1 MDNCKH
7 NCVLAPCLISRQEI
21 DTMCR
26 CKLVLIFF
34 FGLFFCSLP
43 GKSQEE
49 FTSVQAKLLTSIPF
63 TTLQGGVILLHAR
76 LGNHPD
82 TLNFI
87 LDTGCGG
94 ISLDSLTCIKLGIIP
109 VLSDRT
115 IRGLGGV
122 RQMKFVYDQSLF
134 FPSLS
139 VDSLNFHVSDYDL
152 ISSVY
157 GERIDGIIGY
167 TFLKRFIVGVDYDI
181 SQIYIYSKGYM
192 KYPKGGFLL
201 KPILFDLPVEAAQLR
216 DEKNIDT
223 KFYFDTGAGLCLLL
237 SSGLINDSSLLNP
250 KKRMYKIRAEGFGG
264 KTGMQLT
271 TLQEFK
277 LGPYRFR
284 NVPACIFDD
293 ENNITSYP
301 LLGGLIGNDILR
313 RFNIIL
319 NYDRKDIYLLPNSHF
334 RDPFDYSYSGMDMF
348 LIDGEIRVGEVM
360 KDSPAEKAGFKADD
374 IIMAVNDNFSGN
386 IQTWKNLLQDTGEKI
401 EIIIK
406 RPGGIFHLALRV
418 ASIL

>member
-1 MDNCKH
+1 MRS
-7 NCVLAPCLISRQEI
+7 PCIISRQEI

-26 CKLVLIFF
+26 CKLILIFF
-34 FGLFFCSLP
+34 FGLFLYPFP

-49 FTSVQAKLLTSIPF
+49 FTLVRPKLLTSIPF
-63 TTLQGGVILLHAR
+63 TTLQGGIILLHAR
-76 LGNHPD
+76 LSNHPD

-87 LDTGCGG
+87 MDTGSSG
-94 ISLDSLTCIKLGIIP
+94 ISLDSLTCARLALVP
-109 VLSDRT
+109 VLSERT
-115 IRGLGGV
+115 IRGIGGV
-122 RQMKFVYDQSLF
+122 RQMKFVYDQRLF
-134 FPSLS
+134 FPSLF
-139 VDSLNFHVSDYDL
+139 VDSLDFHVGDYDL
-152 ISSVY
+152 ISSAY

-167 TFLKRFIVGVDYDI
+167 TFLKRFIVGIDYD
-181 SQIYIYSKGYM
+181 SSKIYVYSRGYM

-201 KPILFDLPVEAAQLR
+201 KPALFDLPMQAARLR

-237 SSGLINDSSLLNP
+237 SSGLINDSSLLYP
-250 KKRMYKIRAEGFGG
+250 KKKMYNIQAEGLGG
-264 KTGMQLT
+264 KTSMQLT

-277 LGPYRFR
+277 LGPYRFH

-293 ENNITSYP
+293 EHNITSYP
-301 LLGGLIGNDILR
+301 SLGGLIGNDLLR

-319 NYDRKDIYLLPNSHF
+319 NYDRSEIYVLPNSHF
-334 RDPFDYSYSGMDMF
+334 RDPFDYSYSGLDMF
-348 LIDGEIRVGEVM
+348 LIDGEVRVGDVM

-374 IIMAVNDNFSGN
+374 IIMAVNNNFSGN
-386 IQTWKNLLQDTGEKI
+386 IQTWKNMLEDTGEKI

-418 ASIL
+418 KSIL

>member
-1 MDNCKH
+1 MAGWLSKKIIQNTI
-7 NCVLAPCLISRQEI
+7 A
-21 DTMCR
+21 TMCG
-26 CKLVLIFF
+26 CKPILIFF
-34 FGLFFCSLP
+34 FGLFFCPGS
-43 GKSQEE
+43 GKSQEN
-49 FTSVQAKLLTSIPF
+49 FTPAPAKLLSSIPF
-63 TTLQGGVILLHAR
+63 ATLQGGIILLHAR

-94 ISLDSLTCIKLGIIP
+94 ISLDSLTCARLALIP

-115 IRGLGGV
+115 IRGIGGV
-122 RQMKFVYDQSLF
+122 RRMKFIYDQSLL

-139 VDSLNFHVSDYDL
+139 VDSLNFHVSDYDMV
-152 ISSVY
+152 SSAY

-167 TFLKRFIVGVDYDI
+167 TFFKRYIVQVDYD
-181 SQIYIYSKGYM
+181 SSKIYVYSRGYM

-201 KPILFDLPVEAAQLR
+201 KPALFDLPVQPASLR
-216 DEKNIDT
+216 DEKNIAT
-223 KFYFDTGAGLCLLL
+223 RFYFDTGAGLCLLL

-250 KKRMYKIRAEGFGG
+250 KRRMYNIQAEGMGG

-271 TLQEFK
+271 TLQELK
-277 LGPYRFR
+277 LGPYRFH

-301 LLGGLIGNDILR
+301 SLGGLIGNDLLR
-313 RFNIIL
+313 RFNLIL
-319 NYDRKDIYLLPNSHF
+319 NYDRSEIYLLPNSHF
-334 RDPFDYSYSGMDMF
+334 RDPFDYSYSGLDMF
-348 LIDGEIRVGEVM
+348 LIDGEIRVGDVM

-374 IIMAVNDNFSGN
+374 IILAVNNNFSRN
-386 IQTWKNLLQDTGEKI
+386 IQTWKNMLEDTGEKI

-406 RPGGIFHLALRV
+406 RPDGIFHLALRV
-418 ASIL
+418 KSIL